1 MTVPR
6 RIIPA
11 RAGFTRGSMRPSG
24 PGPDHPRSRGVY
36 RAPTCGPRCGP
47 GSSPLARGL
56 PVSSIWNAISSG
68 IIPARAGFTPTD
80 APHGPADPD
89 HPRSRGVYSRPGPV
103 ANGRRGSS
111 PLARGLRGLGAVR
124 REHSRIIP
132 ARAGFTQRDGDRG
145 RLGGDH
151 PRSRGVYARRV
162 GCGPS
167 GPWIIPARA
176 GFTGNLRRPRDRPQ
190 DHPRSRGVYSA
201 LLPSSCPG
209 RGSSPLARGLLARPR
224 GPPPVRGIIPAR
236 AGFTESGGVE
246 SEGAG
251 DHPRSR
257 GVYRS
262 VCSAPPTTRGSSPL
276 ARGLL
281 IALNRGGRVSRII
294 PARAGFTR
302 RGTGTPSRC
311 ADHPRSRGVYNLL
324 TDPRLRDLG
333 SSPLARGLPGARRP
347 ADRRQ
352 RIIPARAGFTRPPAR
367 GEADDQDHPRSRGV
381 YRRAGP
387 RAGVRPGSSPL
398 ARGLP
403 SAPPPPPGRSRIIPA
418 RAGFTREEA
427 SPCKCTQDH
436 PRSRGVYRSSSQAEW
451 PPAGSSPLARGLH
464 LRIVG
469 IPTNP

>member
-1 MTVPR
+1 MADGSSPLARGLPQGSLTLTVPR

-190 DHPRSRGVYSA
+190 DHPRSRGVYPHGDA
-201 LLPSSCPG
+201 VQRVHG
-209 RGSSPLARGLLARPR
+209 
-224 GPPPVRGIIPAR
+224 GIIPAR
-236 AGFTESGGVE
+236 AGFTSAPFPTVPTIR
-246 SEGAG
+246 

-257 GVYRS
+257 GVYTALLSRA
-262 VCSAPPTTRGSSPL
+262 CSAEGSSPL
-276 ARGLL
+276 ARGLR
-281 IALNRGGRVSRII
+281 ALTAAAVADARII
-294 PARAGFTR
+294 PARAGFTLR
-302 RGTGTPSRC
+302 DLSPLPPSS
-311 ADHPRSRGVYNLL
+311 DHPRSRGVYIGVFPCNPN
-324 TDPRLRDLG
+324 DKG
-333 SSPLARGLPGARRP
+333 SSPLARGLPGRRK
-347 ADRRQ
+347 
-352 RIIPARAGFTRPPAR
+352 
-367 GEADDQDHPRSRGV
+367 
-381 YRRAGP
+381 
-387 RAGVRPGSSPL
+387 
-398 ARGLP
+398 
-403 SAPPPPPGRSRIIPA
+403 
-418 RAGFTREEA
+418 
-427 SPCKCTQDH
+427 PC
-436 PRSRGVYRSSSQAEW
+436 
-451 PPAGSSPLARGLH
+451 
-464 LRIVG
+464 
-469 IPTNP
+469 

>member
-1 MTVPR
+1 
-6 RIIPA
+6 
-11 RAGFTRGSMRPSG
+11 MRPSG

-190 DHPRSRGVYSA
+190 DHPRSRGVYSNTCA
-201 LLPSSCPG
+201 
-209 RGSSPLARGLLARPR
+209 
-224 GPPPVRGIIPAR
+224 
-236 AGFTESGGVE
+236 
-246 SEGAG
+246 
-251 DHPRSR
+251 
-257 GVYRS
+257 
-262 VCSAPPTTRGSSPL
+262 
-276 ARGLL
+276 
-281 IALNRGGRVSRII
+281 NRR
-294 PARAGFTR
+294 
-302 RGTGTPSRC
+302 
-311 ADHPRSRGVYNLL
+311 
-324 TDPRLRDLG
+324 
-333 SSPLARGLPGARRP
+333 
-347 ADRRQ
+347 
-352 RIIPARAGFTRPPAR
+352 
-367 GEADDQDHPRSRGV
+367 E
-381 YRRAGP
+381 
-387 RAGVRPGSSPL
+387 RPGSSPL
-398 ARGLP
+398 ARGLLVGR
-403 SAPPPPPGRSRIIPA
+403 SPPPGRARIIPA
-418 RAGFTREEA
+418 RAGFTEQVVHDGQYRG
-427 SPCKCTQDH
+427 DH
-436 PRSRGVYRSSSQAEW
+436 PRSRGVYTAHADESRRRG
-451 PPAGSSPLARGLH
+451 GSSPLARGL
-464 LRIVG
+464 LPGTVPGRRRSWI
-469 IPTNP
+469 IPARAGFTCLPMSRSCQ

>member
-151 PRSRGVYARRV
+151 PRSRGVYPRPGGGASPRRGSSPLARGLPPRRHTM
-162 GCGPS
+162 S
-167 GPWIIPARA
+167 TMTRIIPARA
-176 GFTGNLRRPRDRPQ
+176 GFTTWSISAAPPRT
-190 DHPRSRGVYSA
+190 DHPRSRGVYST
-201 LLPSSCPG
+201 
-209 RGSSPLARGLLARPR
+209 
-224 GPPPVRGIIPAR
+224 PAR
-236 AGFTESGGVE
+236 K
-246 SEGAG
+246 
-251 DHPRSR
+251 RYIR
-257 GVYRS
+257 
-262 VCSAPPTTRGSSPL
+262 
-276 ARGLL
+276 
-281 IALNRGGRVSRII
+281 
-294 PARAGFTR
+294 
-302 RGTGTPSRC
+302 
-311 ADHPRSRGVYNLL
+311 
-324 TDPRLRDLG
+324 
-333 SSPLARGLPGARRP
+333 
-347 ADRRQ
+347 
-352 RIIPARAGFTRPPAR
+352 
-367 GEADDQDHPRSRGV
+367 
-381 YRRAGP
+381 
-387 RAGVRPGSSPL
+387 
-398 ARGLP
+398 
-403 SAPPPPPGRSRIIPA
+403 
-418 RAGFTREEA
+418 
-427 SPCKCTQDH
+427 
-436 PRSRGVYRSSSQAEW
+436 
-451 PPAGSSPLARGLH
+451 
-464 LRIVG
+464 
-469 IPTNP
+469 